1 MTIQDEVRT
10 AGPDTGRRARSGRS
24 STESSR
30 RAYERRQRRLQKSGE
45 TRLGSPGRPVAAA
58 LDRAPFVIAVIVL
71 LTAGVAGVLY
81 LNTLTDEAGMKA
93 AQARTDSASLRL
105 DIEALQREVA
115 GLDSTP
121 RIAQVAAQ
129 LGLTIAGDSAM
140 LEIDGAGRGTVVGT
154 PSAVP
159 TPTPAAAAPTTDPA
173 AAAAAATPAN
183 TPAEAPAPAAQPA
196 PEAAAPTSAAP
207 AAAPE
212 AAAPEAAAPAAPAPV
227 TAAPSAVTATG
238 TVG

>member
-140 LEIDGAGRGTVVGT
+140 LEIDGAGHGTVVGT

-173 AAAAAATPAN
+173 AAAAAATPAQ
-183 TPAEAPAPAAQPA
+183 APAPAAQPA

>member
-93 AQARTDSASLRL
+93 AKARTDSASLRL

-140 LEIDGAGRGTVVGT
+140 LEIDGAGHGTVVGT

-159 TPTPAAAAPTTDPA
+159 TPAPAAAAPTTDPA
-173 AAAAAATPAN
+173 AAGAAATPAT
-183 TPAEAPAPAAQPA
+183 TPAPAPAA
-196 PEAAAPTSAAP
+196 EAAPTTAAP
-207 AAAPE
+207 TTAAPE

>member
-173 AAAAAATPAN
+173 AAAAAATPAQ
-183 TPAEAPAPAAQPA
+183 AAAPAAQPA